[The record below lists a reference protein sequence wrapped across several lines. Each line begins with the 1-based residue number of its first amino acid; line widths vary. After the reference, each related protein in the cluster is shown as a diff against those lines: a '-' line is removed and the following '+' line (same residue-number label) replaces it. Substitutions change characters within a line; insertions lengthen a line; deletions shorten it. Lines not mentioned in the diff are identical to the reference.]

1 MSATAE
7 KPISPPPTAILP
19 RSPLEWLKFFGPG
32 AILASLTIGV
42 GELVFSTRAGA
53 LFGYKLLWFFA
64 VVLFFKWVLVYS
76 TARHMALT
84 GAHPFQRWMELP
96 GPRGWLPKLFLIL
109 AVASFPIWVA
119 FHSGTLGTLMA
130 ALTNT
135 AGGTTH
141 FAWGIGLLLLT
152 VTLTLAGGYKAL
164 ELAQIWIVAIMLL
177 SVVAA
182 FFFLKPNWAEFFF
195 GLFIPQTVAY
205 PDWASQIKELHD
217 RPVWVET
224 VTYVGII
231 GGSGYDYLSYVSYL
245 REKGW
250 GRAGQPILSE
260 TELRE
265 VEGNR
270 THPYRQWLR
279 PILFDSILSF
289 VAVMIF
295 TAVFTACGAIILE
308 PQHQI
313 PAGTNLLTFQS
324 QFLTALYP
332 GLKYV
337 YFIGAFLA
345 VFGTLYGT
353 IEVAPAIAREIF
365 FALNPTTTR
374 NRDRLIRK
382 ASVLWVSFGALVVL
396 LISLTQKESPPALV
410 KIITPANLITGVFA
424 CGLIFL
430 FSAWA
435 DRKLPPG
442 LRMPPL
448 LKALNLL
455 GALIFLALGIRSFFV

>member
-1 MSATAE
+1 MNAAVENHIAQPPSAT
-7 KPISPPPTAILP
+7 LP

-64 VVLFFKWVLVYS
+64 LVLFFKWVLVYS

-96 GPRGWLPKLFLIL
+96 GPRGWLPKVFLAL
-109 AVASFPIWVA
+109 AIASFPIWVA

-130 ALTNT
+130 ALTNSSG
-135 AGGTTH
+135 ATTH
-141 FAWGIGLLLLT
+141 FAWGIGLLLATAALS
-152 VTLTLAGGYKAL
+152 LAGGYKAL
-164 ELAQIWIVAIMLL
+164 EVAQLWIVAVMLL

-182 FFFLKPNWAEFFF
+182 FFFLKPDWAEFFF
-195 GLFIPQTVAY
+195 GLFVPRTVTY
-205 PDWASQIKELHD
+205 PDWAAQIKELHD

-231 GGSGYDYLSYVSYL
+231 GGSGFDYLAYVSYL

-250 GRAGQPILSE
+250 GRAGMPIASDG
-260 TELRE
+260 ELRD
-265 VEGNR
+265 VESNPV
-270 THPYRQWLR
+270 HPYRQWLR

-289 VAVMIF
+289 GAVMIF
-295 TAVFTACGAIILE
+295 TVVFTVCGALILE
-308 PQHQI
+308 PQKQI

-324 QFLTALYP
+324 QFLTPLYP

-337 YFIGAFLA
+337 YFAGAFLA

-353 IEVAPAIAREIF
+353 IEVAPATAREIF
-365 FALNPTTTR
+365 FALDPQLAR
-374 NRDRLIRK
+374 NRDRFIRK

-396 LISLTQKESPPALV
+396 LVSLMQSKSPPALI

-430 FSAWA
+430 FSFWS

-442 LRMPPL
+442 LRMPPA
-448 LKALNLL
+448 LKALNIL